1 MKYNRYK
8 DLINKLEIAMN
19 NLNYCNN
26 KSMNNILR
34 RKSFKIYSKKNNKG
48 KCLCNFNLIIKNHN
62 LIKVNKTINN
72 NHLETKINNLISKP

>member
-8 DLINKLEIAMN
+8 DLTKQEIAMN
-19 NLNYCNN
+19 NLNHCNN

-48 KCLCNFNLIIKNHN
+48 KCL
-62 LIKVNKTINN
+62 
-72 NHLETKINNLISKP
+72 